1 MSVPPVNMRNTTI
14 ASILGQ
20 GASSAYSS
28 TTSAVSSATSYATSY
43 ATSENG
49 NYTLQVLFYV
59 FLYTFFLFL
68 ILVLVHFTIKP
79 VFKFTPGSAG
89 LIRVAVPT
97 DDKVYWNSKV
107 QPPPA
112 DRVPKEGDSL
122 ASYDFTNNFSFSVD
136 LYVRKMTDTAPN
148 KRIILY
154 KTYMYGSDLSA
165 PIAGPTGLSAGPGA
179 ADGRETFMQSKCSM
193 YMYLSDT
200 NNLGLTFFA
209 GASGTPYNIKEI
221 DNIPFYTP
229 FRVTVVV
236 EDKTFTMYIN
246 AKQTFQRVVPSTI
259 SLNTSISLTTTSQRF
274 YAPPSWAN
282 SQTVFLQNF
291 HVWPR
296 AISYPEVQQAQPA
309 LARKED
315 FGPMAAEAGPQG
327 CGR

>member
-1 MSVPPVNMRNTTI
+1 MSVPPVNMRNATI

-28 TTSAVSSATSYATSY
+28 TATAVTSATSYATSY

-49 NYTLQVLFYV
+49 NYTLQVMFYV
-59 FLYTFFLFL
+59 FLYTFLLFL
-68 ILVLVHFTIKP
+68 VLVLVHFTIRP

-89 LIRVAVPT
+89 LIRVATPT
-97 DDKVYWNSKV
+97 DDKVYWNAKV

-122 ASYDFTNNFSFSVD
+122 DSYDFTNNFSFSVD

-154 KTYMYGSDLSA
+154 KTYKYEAGSEPA
-165 PIAGPTGLSAGPGA
+165 GLSAGPA
-179 ADGRETFMQSKCSM
+179 TDAVRETFMQSKCSM

-209 GASGTPYNIKEI
+209 GPSGTAYSIKEI

-246 AKQTFQRVVPSTI
+246 AKQTFQRVVPSI
-259 SLNTSISLTTTSQRF
+259 LSLNTLAGLPTANQRF

-327 CGR
+327 CRR

>member
-107 QPPPA
+107 QPPA
-112 DRVPKEGDSL
+112 EDRVPKQGDSL
-122 ASYDFTNNFSFSVD
+122 ESYDFTNNFSFSVD
-136 LYVRKMTDTAPN
+136 LYVRRMTDTEPN
-148 KRIILY
+148 KRVILY

-209 GASGTPYNIKEI
+209 GSSGTAYSIKEI

-246 AKQTFQRVVPSTI
+246 AKQTFQRLVPSTLNLN
-259 SLNTSISLTTTSQRF
+259 SLAGLPTANQRF

-315 FGPMAAEAGPQG
+315 FGPMGAEPGAQG

>member
-1 MSVPPVNMRNTTI
+1 MRNATI
-14 ASILGQ
+14 TSILGQ
-20 GASSAYSS
+20 GASSAYS
-28 TTSAVSSATSYATSY
+28 TASSATSYATSY
-43 ATSENG
+43 ASSYVTSENG

-59 FLYTFFLFL
+59 FLYAFLLFL

-89 LIRVAVPT
+89 LIRVATPT
-97 DDKVYWNSKV
+97 DDKVYWNAKA

-122 ASYDFTNNFSFSVD
+122 DAYDFTNNFSFSVD

-154 KTYMYGSDLSA
+154 KTYKYEAGSA
-165 PIAGPTGLSAGPGA
+165 PAEPAGLSAGPTTE
-179 ADGRETFMQSKCSM
+179 DVRETFMQSKCSM

-209 GASGTPYNIKEI
+209 GPTGTAYSIKEI

-246 AKQTFQRVVPSTI
+246 AKQTFQRIIPSTLTLN
-259 SLNTSISLTTTSQRF
+259 SLAGLATANQRF

-291 HVWPR
+291 HIWPR
-296 AISYPEVQQAQPA
+296 AITYPEVQQAQPA

-315 FGPMAAEAGPQG
+315 FGPMAAESGPET
-327 CGR
+327 CRR

>member
-1 MSVPPVNMRNTTI
+1 MSVPPVNMRNATI

-20 GASSAYSS
+20 GASSAYSTAS
-28 TTSAVSSATSYATSY
+28 SAVTSATSYATSY

-59 FLYTFFLFL
+59 FLYTFLLFL
-68 ILVLVHFTIKP
+68 VLVLVHFTIRP

-89 LIRVAVPT
+89 LIRVAAPT
-97 DDKVYWNSKV
+97 DDKVYWNAKA

-122 ASYDFTNNFSFSVD
+122 DSYDFTNNFSFSVD

-154 KTYMYGSDLSA
+154 KTYKYETGSEPA
-165 PIAGPTGLSAGPGA
+165 GLSAGPA
-179 ADGRETFMQSKCSM
+179 ATDVRETFMQSKCSM

-209 GASGTPYNIKEI
+209 GPTGTAYSIKEI

-246 AKQTFQRVVPSTI
+246 AKQTFQRIVPSTL
-259 SLNTSISLTTTSQRF
+259 SLNSLDSLPTRNQRF

-291 HVWPR
+291 HLWPR
-296 AISYPEVQQAQPA
+296 AITYPEVQQAQPA

>member
-1 MSVPPVNMRNTTI
+1 MSVPPVNTRNATI

-20 GASSAYSS
+20 GASSAYSTAS
-28 TTSAVSSATSYATSY
+28 SAVTSATSYATSY
-43 ATSENG
+43 TTSENG
-49 NYTLQVLFYV
+49 NYTLQVMFYV
-59 FLYTFFLFL
+59 FLYTFLLFL
-68 ILVLVHFTIKP
+68 VLVLVHFTIRP

-89 LIRVAVPT
+89 LIRVAAPT
-97 DDKVYWNSKV
+97 DDKVYWNAKA

-136 LYVRKMTDTAPN
+136 LYVRKMTDTEPN

-154 KTYMYGSDLSA
+154 KTYKYEAASEPA
-165 PIAGPTGLSAGPGA
+165 GLSAGPSA

-236 EDKTFTMYIN
+236 EDKTFTMFIN
-246 AKQTFQRVVPSTI
+246 AKQTFQRVVPSTL
-259 SLNTSISLTTTSQRF
+259 SLNQVSGFLTANQRF

-315 FGPMAAEAGPQG
+315 FGPMAAEPGPQG
-327 CGR
+327 CGS

>member
-1 MSVPPVNMRNTTI
+1 MSVPPVNMRNSTI

-28 TTSAVSSATSYATSY
+28 TASAVSSATSYATSY

-59 FLYTFFLFL
+59 FLYTFLLFL

-97 DDKVYWNSKV
+97 DDKVYWNAKA

-122 ASYDFTNNFSFSVD
+122 DAYDFTNNFSFSVD

-154 KTYMYGSDLSA
+154 KTYKYDAGSA
-165 PIAGPTGLSAGPGA
+165 PAEPTGLSAGPTTDA
-179 ADGRETFMQSKCSM
+179 VRETFMQSKCSM
-193 YMYLSDT
+193 YMYLSET

-209 GASGTPYNIKEI
+209 GPSGTAYSIREI
-221 DNIPFYTP
+221 ENIPFYTP

-236 EDKTFTMYIN
+236 EDKSFTMYIN
-246 AKQTFQRVVPSTI
+246 AKQTFQRIVPSII
-259 SLNTSISLTTTSQRF
+259 SLNTSGGLTTTSQRF

-282 SQTVFLQNF
+282 AQTVFLQNF

>member
-1 MSVPPVNMRNTTI
+1 MSVPPVNTRNATI

-20 GASSAYSS
+20 GASSAYS
-28 TTSAVSSATSYATSY
+28 TASSATSYATSYASSY

-59 FLYTFFLFL
+59 FLYAFLLFL
-68 ILVLVHFTIKP
+68 ILVLVHFTIRP

-89 LIRVAVPT
+89 LIRVTAPT
-97 DDKVYWNSKV
+97 DDKVYWNAKA

-122 ASYDFTNNFSFSVD
+122 DAYDFNNNFSFSVD

-154 KTYMYGSDLSA
+154 KTYKYEAGSA
-165 PIAGPTGLSAGPGA
+165 PAEPAGLSAGPTTE
-179 ADGRETFMQSKCSM
+179 DVRETFMQSKCSM

-209 GASGTPYNIKEI
+209 GPTGTAYSIKEI

-246 AKQTFQRVVPSTI
+246 AKQTFQRIIPSTL
-259 SLNTSISLTTTSQRF
+259 SLNSLAGLATANQRF

-291 HVWPR
+291 HIWPR
-296 AISYPEVQQAQPA
+296 AITYPEVQQAQPA

-315 FGPMAAEAGPQG
+315 FGPMAAESGPES
-327 CGR
+327 CRR

>member
-1 MSVPPVNMRNTTI
+1 MSVPPVNMRNATI
-14 ASILGQ
+14 TSILGQ
-20 GASSAYSS
+20 GASSAYSTAS
-28 TTSAVSSATSYATSY
+28 SAVSSATSYATSY

-49 NYTLQVLFYV
+49 NYTLKVLFYV
-59 FLYTFFLFL
+59 FLYTFLLFL
-68 ILVLVHFTIKP
+68 VLVLVHFTIKP

-89 LIRVAVPT
+89 LIRVAAPT
-97 DDKVYWNSKV
+97 DDKVYWNSKT

-122 ASYDFTNNFSFSVD
+122 DSYDFTNNFSFSVD

-154 KTYMYGSDLSA
+154 KTYKYEAGSA
-165 PIAGPTGLSAGPGA
+165 PAEPVGLSTGPTTE
-179 ADGRETFMQSKCSM
+179 DVRETFMQSKCSM

-209 GASGTPYNIKEI
+209 GPTGTAYSIKEI

-246 AKQTFQRVVPSTI
+246 AKQTFQRIIPSTL
-259 SLNTSISLTTTSQRF
+259 SLNSLAGLATANQRF

-291 HVWPR
+291 HIWPR

-315 FGPMAAEAGPQG
+315 FGPMSAESGPEG
-327 CGR
+327 CRR

>member
-1 MSVPPVNMRNTTI
+1 M
-14 ASILGQ
+14 
-20 GASSAYSS
+20 
-28 TTSAVSSATSYATSY
+28 
-43 ATSENG
+43 
-49 NYTLQVLFYV
+49 FYV
-59 FLYTFFLFL
+59 FLYTFLLFL
-68 ILVLVHFTIKP
+68 VLVLVHFTIKP

-89 LIRVAVPT
+89 LIRVATPT
-97 DDKVYWNSKV
+97 DDKVYWNAKA

-122 ASYDFTNNFSFSVD
+122 ASFDFTNNFSFSVD
-136 LYVRKMTDTAPN
+136 LYVRRMTDTAPN

-154 KTYMYGSDLSA
+154 KTYKYEGSEEPA
-165 PIAGPTGLSAGPGA
+165 GLSTGPV
-179 ADGRETFMQSKCSM
+179 ADAVRETFMQSKCSM

-209 GASGTPYNIKEI
+209 GPNGTAYSIKEI

-229 FRVTVVV
+229 FRVTAVV

-246 AKQTFQRVVPSTI
+246 AKQTFQRVVPSTL
-259 SLNTSISLTTTSQRF
+259 SLNSVGGLPTANQRF

-296 AISYPEVQQAQPA
+296 AISYPEVQEAQPA

-315 FGPMAAEAGPQG
+315 FGPMAAEASSQG
-327 CGR
+327 CRR

>member
-1 MSVPPVNMRNTTI
+1 MSVPPVNMRNATI

-20 GASSAYSS
+20 GASSAYSTAS
-28 TTSAVSSATSYATSY
+28 SAVSSATSYASSY

-49 NYTLQVLFYV
+49 NYTLKVMFYV
-59 FLYTFFLFL
+59 FLYTFLLFL
-68 ILVLVHFTIKP
+68 VLVLVHFTIRP

-89 LIRVAVPT
+89 LIRVATPT
-97 DDKVYWNSKV
+97 DDKVYWNAKV
-107 QPPPA
+107 QPPA
-112 DRVPKEGDSL
+112 QDRVPKEGDSL

-136 LYVRKMTDTAPN
+136 LYVRKMTDTEPN

-154 KTYMYGSDLSA
+154 KTYKYEAASEPA
-165 PIAGPTGLSAGPGA
+165 GLSAGPSA

-193 YMYLSDT
+193 YMYLSET

-236 EDKTFTMYIN
+236 EDKTFTMFIN
-246 AKQTFQRVVPSTI
+246 AKQTFQRVVPSTL
-259 SLNTSISLTTTSQRF
+259 SLNSVGLLPTANQRF

-282 SQTVFLQNF
+282 FQTVFLQNF

-315 FGPMAAEAGPQG
+315 FGPMAAESGPEG
-327 CGR
+327 CRR

>member
-1 MSVPPVNMRNTTI
+1 M
-14 ASILGQ
+14 
-20 GASSAYSS
+20 
-28 TTSAVSSATSYATSY
+28 
-43 ATSENG
+43 
-49 NYTLQVLFYV
+49 FYV
-59 FLYTFFLFL
+59 FLYTFLLFL
-68 ILVLVHFTIKP
+68 VLVLVHFTIRP
-79 VFKFTPGSAG
+79 VFKFTPGSSG
-89 LIRVAVPT
+89 LIRVTTPT
-97 DDKVYWNSKV
+97 DDKVYWNAKA

-122 ASYDFTNNFSFSVD
+122 SSFDFTNNFSFSVD

-154 KTYMYGSDLSA
+154 KTYKYESGSVPA
-165 PIAGPTGLSAGPGA
+165 EPAGLSTGPSTDA
-179 ADGRETFMQSKCSM
+179 VRETFMKSKCSM

-209 GASGTPYNIKEI
+209 GPTGTAYSIKEI

-236 EDKTFTMYIN
+236 EDKTFTMFIN
-246 AKQTFQRVVPSTI
+246 AKQTFQRVVPSTL
-259 SLNTSISLTTTSQRF
+259 SLNTLDGLPTANQRF

-315 FGPMAAEAGPQG
+315 FGPMAADSGPDG
-327 CGR
+327 CRR

>member
-1 MSVPPVNMRNTTI
+1 MSVPPVNMRNATI

-20 GASSAYSS
+20 GASSAYSTAS
-28 TTSAVSSATSYATSY
+28 SAVSSATSYASSY

-49 NYTLQVLFYV
+49 NYTLKVMFYV
-59 FLYTFFLFL
+59 FLYTFLLFL
-68 ILVLVHFTIKP
+68 VLVLVHFTIRP

-89 LIRVAVPT
+89 LIRVVAPT

-154 KTYMYGSDLSA
+154 KTYMYGSDLPITISA
-165 PIAGPTGLSAGPGA
+165 PTNLSTGPTTNDL
-179 ADGRETFMQSKCSM
+179 RETFMQSKCSM

-209 GASGTPYNIKEI
+209 GPNGTPYNIKEI